1 MITVSEKIT
10 PEFFTSKEACL
21 VYFTTNDCVSCHALL
36 PKVKEMA
43 ADFPKIEAFHIS
55 LPDHPELSGPMGIFS
70 APTLVVFFDGKEQI
84 RKAGR
89 FSLGEVRQPLERI
102 YNLFFED

>member
-1 MITVSEKIT
+1 MLTINQKVT
-10 PEFFTSKEACL
+10 PEFFKSKNACL
-21 VYFTTNDCVSCHALL
+21 VYFTTNDCVACHALL

-43 ADFPKIEAFHIS
+43 AEFPKLEAFHIS
-55 LPDHPELSGPMGIFS
+55 LPEHPELSGPMGIFS

-89 FSLGEVRQPLERI
+89 FSLDEVRQPLERI
-102 YNLFFED
+102 YTLYFES